1 MEEAPAACAHG
12 RSRPPEAARRR
23 PVCWILFK
31 AMLPCLL
38 PNQPLTCP
46 HPPTAAPRCMG
57 TATKWVRPPL
67 CPSWLC
73 PLAHT
78 LHASS
83 EDEVKLHPRLNQ
95 SDRVLT
101 APPAL
106 VPTPRVGDTYGSMDY
121 SSADGYGSYGEGLGA
136 RGEQLLCPLP
146 SACCCRALCRWH
158 ASRFCPH
165 ALQLS
170 SSSAPL
176 PSSCPSTPGRANHG
190 FTQALASHAELHI
203 HSTSIVPANLHL
215 ADMSTCGTGY
225 SSSGGSSSG
234 YSAPSSPGY
243 GRRLQDGYGSSGSS
257 GYGSSGS
264 SGYGSSGS
272 SGYGS
277 MKKAQVCTVG
287 GWAGMS
293 EARFSTTCSSAVAGA
308 GWGGSQGAYVVAPGG
323 SGRSAA
329 SSPPSHLLHT
339 SHPPP
344 SRCML
349 TPCLTLAHS
358 HLVSPPSS
366 RHELTPR
373 NPPTC
378 RSSSS
383 PPASPPP
390 TATHPPA
397 SSSPTAR
404 CCGGGSA
411 GSMRNLMLQH
421 DLPRP
426 RLPSLHGRQY
436 MCGCCV
442 TTAAASKLTGN
453 WCTAISPALQESDYG
468 WTDGKVVWE
477 RQGRQNRSRRQ
488 RLHGACMGLHAQA
501 AQCLQAVPAHGF
513 DNLRCCTRLQTFHC
527 VCPQPKKK
535 ASARCTEACM
545 PQQAAIGN
553 QSLCSTYAVQHVSLR
568 LVRPPAPLSLASH
581 RLW

>member
-1 MEEAPAACAHG
+1 
-12 RSRPPEAARRR
+12 
-23 PVCWILFK
+23 
-31 AMLPCLL
+31 
-38 PNQPLTCP
+38 
-46 HPPTAAPRCMG
+46 MG
-57 TATKWVRPPL
+57 TATKWVSPPL

-73 PLAHT
+73 LLAHT

-83 EDEVKLHPRLNQ
+83 ENEVKLHPRLNQ

-106 VPTPRVGDTYGSMDY
+106 VPTPRAGDTYGSMDY

-176 PSSCPSTPGRANHG
+176 PSSCPSTPARANHR

-203 HSTSIVPANLHL
+203 HSTSIAPANLHL

-225 SSSGGSSSG
+225 SSSGSSSG

-264 SGYGSSGS
+264 SGYGSGGS

-323 SGRSAA
+323 SGCSAA
-329 SSPPSHLLHT
+329 SSPPSQLLHT
-339 SHPPP
+339 
-344 SRCML
+344 
-349 TPCLTLAHS
+349 
-358 HLVSPPSS
+358 
-366 RHELTPR
+366 
-373 NPPTC
+373 
-378 RSSSS
+378 
-383 PPASPPP
+383 
-390 TATHPPA
+390 
-397 SSSPTAR
+397 
-404 CCGGGSA
+404 
-411 GSMRNLMLQH
+411 
-421 DLPRP
+421 
-426 RLPSLHGRQY
+426 
-436 MCGCCV
+436 
-442 TTAAASKLTGN
+442 
-453 WCTAISPALQESDYG
+453 
-468 WTDGKVVWE
+468 
-477 RQGRQNRSRRQ
+477 
-488 RLHGACMGLHAQA
+488 
-501 AQCLQAVPAHGF
+501 
-513 DNLRCCTRLQTFHC
+513 
-527 VCPQPKKK
+527 
-535 ASARCTEACM
+535 
-545 PQQAAIGN
+545 
-553 QSLCSTYAVQHVSLR
+553 
-568 LVRPPAPLSLASH
+568 
-581 RLW
+581 